1 MGAASAAAL
10 NLHGGI
16 TTALWQRSCRHTDC
30 AIEVNYNMYYSIKNT
45 NCSYSNSE
53 IKPMPDLKEIL
64 KNSLFNQVDDSV
76 SAPISIRLPTIL
88 NNELDE
94 LSLSLDRS
102 KSSLISEFIKAGV
115 AAANELLKEHSL
127 ISDELKEQ
135 LVDQRE
141 DSAAS
146 FMDRKAFML
155 NTNYNNDEETHFDM
169 LKNQEA
175 AAFCKGWKEY
185 ICQLSKGDKV
195 YLYQSGVGI
204 IASGVVDG
212 DLVKSEHYGVADDK
226 YAKPLKDFKTGFKA
240 ISARRFKELTGGGA
254 NFRRTMIELTSM
266 QAHAIAQEIEKLTA
280 KQ

>member
-1 MGAASAAAL
+1 
-10 NLHGGI
+10 
-16 TTALWQRSCRHTDC
+16 
-30 AIEVNYNMYYSIKNT
+30 
-45 NCSYSNSE
+45 
-53 IKPMPDLKEIL
+53 MPDLKEIL

-115 AAANELLKEHSL
+115 VAANELLKEHSL
-127 ISDELKEQ
+127 ISAEMKEQ

-146 FMDRKAFML
+146 FHDRKAFML
-155 NTNYNNDEETHFDM
+155 NTNYNNDVETHFDM
-169 LKNQEA
+169 VKNQEA
-175 AAFCKGWKEY
+175 AAFCEGWKEY

-212 DLVKSEHYGVADDK
+212 ELVKSEHYGVADDK
-226 YAKPLKDFKTGFKA
+226 YAKPLKDFKTG
-240 ISARRFKELTGGGA
+240 
-254 NFRRTMIELTSM
+254 
-266 QAHAIAQEIEKLTA
+266 
-280 KQ
+280 